1 MASSTR
7 QAIAAG
13 KETLKPLLPT
23 ADLNFAAELFAIAEA
38 IASSVQLRNILS
50 DPSAENAAKQGA
62 LTAVFGKSASKPAV
76 EFVTSLVALRWSTG
90 RDLVS
95 GIEQLAVY
103 AVAAISAADKTI
115 ATLESELFA
124 VRQTIDSDQELQF
137 ALSSKTA
144 ADSSKMT
151 LIDTLVAKKV
161 SEATALLVRNAVV
174 IARRERVS
182 VVLEQFGKQVSAF
195 AQRLV
200 ATVTVAAPLTDGQ
213 LQRLGSALEKNYG
226 QALQLNIELD
236 PTLIGGVRVQVADQI
251 IDGSLSSRLNE
262 ARLQLA

>member
-7 QAIAAG
+7 QAIAAA
-13 KETLKPLLPT
+13 KEAIKPLLAS

-62 LTAVFGKSASKPAV
+62 LNAVFGKSASKSAV

-90 RDLVS
+90 RDLVA
-95 GIEQLAVY
+95 GIEQIAVY
-103 AVAAISAADKTI
+103 AVASIAAADKSI
-115 ATLESELFA
+115 STLEAELFA

-144 ADSSKMT
+144 SEASKLALIET
-151 LIDTLVAKKV
+151 LISAKV
-161 SEATALLVRNAVV
+161 SGATNLLVRNAVL

-182 VVLEQFGKQVSAF
+182 VVLEQFAKQVSAV
-195 AQRLV
+195 ATRLV
-200 ATVTVAAPLTDGQ
+200 ATVTVAAPLQAQQ
-213 LQRLGSALEKNYG
+213 LDRLGAALAKTYG
-226 QALQLNIELD
+226 QDLQLNIEID
-236 PTLIGGVRVQVADQI
+236 PTLIGGLRVQVADEI

>member
-7 QAIAAG
+7 QAIVAG
-13 KETLKPLLPT
+13 KEALKPLLAS
-23 ADLNFAAELFAIAEA
+23 ADLNFAAELFSIAEA

-62 LTAVFGKSASKPAV
+62 LNAVFGNSASKSAV
-76 EFVTSLVALRWSTG
+76 EFVTRLVALRWSTG
-90 RDLVS
+90 RDLVA

-103 AVAAISAADKTI
+103 AVASIAAAENSIS
-115 ATLESELFA
+115 TLEAELFS

-144 ADSSKMT
+144 TDTSKLALVET
-151 LIDTLVAKKV
+151 LIGKKV
-161 SEATALLVRNAVV
+161 SNAASLLVRNAVL

-182 VVLEQFGKQVSAF
+182 VVLEQFGKQVSAV
-195 AQRLV
+195 AARLV
-200 ATVTVAAPLTDGQ
+200 ATVTVAAPLDAKQ
-213 LQRLGSALEKNYG
+213 LDRLGAALAKNYG
-226 QALQLNIELD
+226 QALQLNIEID
-236 PTLIGGVRVQVADQI
+236 PTLIGGLRVQVADEI

>member
-7 QAIAAG
+7 QALFAG
-13 KETLKPLLPT
+13 KEAIKPLLAS
-23 ADLNFAAELFAIAEA
+23 ADLNFAAELFSIAEA

-62 LTAVFGKSASKPAV
+62 LIAVFGKSASKSAV
-76 EFVTSLVALRWSTG
+76 EFVTSLVSLRWSTG

-103 AVAAISAADKTI
+103 AVASIAAADNSI
-115 ATLESELFA
+115 STLEAQLFS
-124 VRQTIDSDQELQF
+124 VRQIIDSDQELQF

-144 ADSSKMT
+144 SDASK
-151 LIDTLVAKKV
+151 LALVETLVGKKV
-161 SEATALLVRNAVV
+161 SQAASLLVRNAVL

-182 VVLEQFGKQVSAF
+182 VVLEQFGKQVSAV
-195 AQRLV
+195 AARLV
-200 ATVTVAAPLTDGQ
+200 ATVTVAAPLDAKQ
-213 LQRLGSALEKNYG
+213 LERLGAALANNYG
-226 QALQLNIELD
+226 QALQLNIEID
-236 PTLIGGVRVQVADQI
+236 PTLIGGLRVQVADEI

>member
-13 KETLKPLLPT
+13 KEALNPLLAS

-38 IASSVQLRNILS
+38 ISSSVQLRNILS

-90 RDLVS
+90 RDLVA
-95 GIEQLAVY
+95 GIEQLGVY
-103 AVAAISAADKTI
+103 AVAAISASDKSI
-115 ATLESELFA
+115 AALETELFG

-144 ADSSKMT
+144 TDASKLA
-151 LIDTLVAKKV
+151 LIDALIAKKV
-161 SEATALLVRNAVV
+161 SAATALLVRNAVL

-182 VVLEQFGKQVSAF
+182 VVLEQFGKQVSAY

-200 ATVTVAAPLTDGQ
+200 ATVTVAAPLSEGQ
-213 LQRLGSALEKNYG
+213 LQRLGSALEKSYG

>member
-13 KETLKPLLPT
+13 KEALKPLLAS
-23 ADLNFAAELFAIAEA
+23 ADLNFAAELFSIAEA

-62 LTAVFGKSASKPAV
+62 LNAVFGKTASKSAV

-90 RDLVS
+90 RDLVA

-103 AVAAISAADKTI
+103 AIASIAAADNSLS
-115 ATLESELFA
+115 TLEAELFK

-144 ADSSKMT
+144 TDVSKLA
-151 LIDTLVAKKV
+151 LIDAILAKKAAP
-161 SEATALLVRNAVV
+161 ATALLVRNAVV

-182 VVLEQFGKQVSAF
+182 VVLEQFAKQVSAF
-195 AQRLV
+195 ATRLV
-200 ATVTVAAPLTDGQ
+200 ATITVAAELDAKQ
-213 LQRLGSALEKNYG
+213 LERLGAALAKNYG
-226 QALQLNIELD
+226 QALQLNIEID
-236 PTLIGGVRVQVADQI
+236 PTLIGGVRVQVADEI